1 MGIENTKRRWND
13 QLLAFSNWLLANGK
27 HKTRNMRNF
36 RKWDV
41 YSNAKDYS
49 VLIYHITKE
58 FPGAEKFGLISQ
70 LRRASVSVVANT

>member
-1 MGIENTKRRWND
+1 
-13 QLLAFSNWLLANGK
+13 
-27 HKTRNMRNF
+27 MRNF

-41 YSNAKDYS
+41 YTNAKDYS

-58 FPGAEKFGLISQ
+58 FPDAEKFGLISQ